1 MWYSNSMN
9 HDQHNDQSNNP
20 DVSNAP
26 VYDSTEKKRAF
37 KRVMLFSL
45 MFTIITLVGNYVSM
59 RGSTGP
65 YNIHVS
71 FLISAIS
78 NASMML
84 SPLLII
90 FMIRWY
96 KRGYYQN
103 INKMVNDSPKAAIHS
118 SVLSAIIFAALW
130 VYGKLVSID
139 ILILFP
145 VIIFPVALLTIY
157 LLPIID
163 VILYGYNRH
172 K

>member
-1 MWYSNSMN
+1 MWYSNCMN
-9 HDQHNDQSNNP
+9 NDQHNDQSNNP
-20 DVSNAP
+20 GVSNAP
-26 VYDSTEKKRAF
+26 VYGSTEKKRVF

-45 MFTIITLVGNYVSM
+45 MFTIIALVGNYVSM

-65 YNIHVS
+65 YNRYVS
-71 FLISAIS
+71 FLISVIS

-103 INKMVNDSPKAAIHS
+103 INEMVNDSPKAAIHS

-145 VIIFPVALLTIY
+145 VIIFPVALFTIY